1 MYKTRVL
8 LFFMIVLNLNRL
20 QAQEIMLKAD
30 RMKGE
35 KRRGENYQ
43 ILRGSV
49 MFEQSG
55 SVVTCDEAEYNTA
68 KEELEGF
75 GNVRIVGSEG
85 AVVTGN
91 KLFFDNKNKTARV
104 DGNVVLR
111 DKKMVLTTP
120 WIIYHTDTRIGY
132 YGAGGKI
139 VDDELTLSSRT
150 GSYNP
155 TLSML
160 YFRYNVV
167 LTHPEYTVKT
177 DTLQYSNRT
186 GNAWFFNFTE
196 IQSDENTILCN
207 YGNYNTQTGQSYF
220 TRNAALINKENTLR
234 ADTLSYNRN
243 TGIGHANGRLWVKD
257 TAQNISIFGSKGYYD
272 KNRKYTRVM
281 GNTLAKKME
290 KNGDSLMLKADTFVY
305 VSDTTTQKRYLHA
318 FHNTSLW
325 RTDFSGTA
333 DSLTYQAD
341 DSVFNLYGKPVLWNE
356 STRLNADTMRIY
368 IAGSRIKF
376 MEMRQKSFIAL
387 QEDTGHYSQIT
398 GKDMDNYFTE
408 DNKLK
413 SVKVKGEGKSVYYIK
428 EKDSAV
434 TSANA
439 VQYTNMQIELDSNR
453 VAGVRFYGNPSG
465 TLYPLTDFPVEQK
478 ILPGF
483 VWDEENRP
491 EASAFKAPF
500 PVPPLPAKHSSENPV
515 PKNTGRKKGK
525 G

>member
-1 MYKTRVL
+1 MNKNRLVL
-8 LFFMIVLNLNRL
+8 ILMILLNLSGL
-20 QAQEIMLKAD
+20 KAQEIMLKAD

-43 ILRGSV
+43 ILRGNV

-55 SVVTCDEAEYNTA
+55 SVVTCDEAVYNTA
-68 KEELEGF
+68 KEELEGS
-75 GNVRIVGSEG
+75 GNVRITSSEG
-85 AVVTGN
+85 AVVTGSR
-91 KLFFDNKNKTARV
+91 LFFSNKNKTARV
-104 DGNVVLR
+104 DGNVILR
-111 DKKMVLTTP
+111 DKSMVLTTP

-139 VDDELTLSSRT
+139 VDKELTLTSRT

-160 YFRYNVV
+160 YFRYNVI
-167 LTHPEYTVKT
+167 LTHPDYVVKT
-177 DTLQYSNRT
+177 DTLQYSNRSGT
-186 GNAWFFNFTE
+186 AWFFNFTE

-207 YGNYNTQTGQSYF
+207 YGSYNTQTGQSYF

-234 ADTLSYNRN
+234 ADTFSYNRN
-243 TGIGHANGRLWVKD
+243 TGIGHAYGRLWVKD
-257 TAQNISIFGSKGYYD
+257 TAQNISIFGNRGYYD

-305 VSDTTTQKRYLHA
+305 ISDTATQKRYLHA
-318 FHNTSLW
+318 FHRTSMW

-333 DSLTYQAD
+333 DSLTYKFD
-341 DSVFNLYGKPVLWNE
+341 DSTFYLYGKPVLWNE
-356 STRLNADTMRIY
+356 STRLNADSIRIF
-368 IAGSRIKF
+368 IANSRIRL
-376 MEMRQKSFIAL
+376 MEMRQKSFIAMR
-387 QEDTGHYSQIT
+387 EDTGHFSQISGT
-398 GKDMDNYFTE
+398 DMDNFFTS

-413 SVKVKGEGKSVYYIK
+413 TIRVKGNGKSVYYIK
-428 EKDSAV
+428 EKDAAV

-439 VQYTNMQIELDSNR
+439 VQYNNMQIELDSNR
-453 VAGVRFYGNPSG
+453 VSGVRFYGKPSG
-465 TLYPLTDFPVEQK
+465 TLYPMTDFPNEQK

-483 VWDEENRP
+483 IWDENNRP
-491 EASAFKAPF
+491 SAGIFKAPF
-500 PVPPLPAKHSSENPV
+500 PVPPLPARHGENPAL
-515 PKNTGRKKGK
+515 PKSGSRKRGK

>member
-1 MYKTRVL
+1 MNKTPWL
-8 LFFMIVLNLNRL
+8 LFFMIVLKLTDLN
-20 QAQEIMLKAD
+20 AQEIMLKAD

-35 KRRGENYQ
+35 KRRGDNYQ
-43 ILRGSV
+43 ILRGNV

-75 GNVRIVGSEG
+75 GNVRIVSSEG
-85 AVVTGN
+85 AVVSGS

-111 DKKMVLTTP
+111 DKNMVLTTP

-139 VDDELTLSSRT
+139 VDDELTLTSRT

-155 TLSML
+155 SLSML

-167 LTHPEYTVKT
+167 LTHPDYVVKT

-186 GNAWFFNFTE
+186 GNTWFYNYTE

-207 YGNYNTQTGQSYF
+207 YGNYNTKTGQSYF
-220 TRNAALINKENTLR
+220 TRNAALISKENTIR

-243 TGIGHANGRLWVKD
+243 SGIGHAYGRLWVKD
-257 TAQNISIFGSKGYYD
+257 TAQNISIFGNRGYYD

-281 GNTLAKKME
+281 GNTLAKKMK
-290 KNGDSLMLKADTFVY
+290 KNGDSLMLKSDTFVY
-305 VSDTTTQKRYLHA
+305 VADTTNQKRYLHA
-318 FHNTSLW
+318 FHHTSLW
-325 RTDFSGTA
+325 RSDFSGTA
-333 DSLTYQAD
+333 DSLTYQVD

-356 STRLNADTMRIY
+356 NTRLNADTMRIF
-368 IAGSRIKF
+368 IANSRIRL
-376 MEMRQKSFIAL
+376 MHMRQKSFIAMR
-387 QEDTGHYSQIT
+387 EDTAHFSQIS
-398 GKDMDNYFTE
+398 GDDMDNYFTTE
-408 DNKLK
+408 NKLK
-413 SVKVKGEGKSVYYIK
+413 TIRVKGDGKSVYYIK

-439 VQYTNMQIELDSNR
+439 VQYNNMQIDLDSNR
-453 VAGVRFYGNPSG
+453 VSGVRFYGNPAG
-465 TLYPLTDFPVEQK
+465 TLYPMTDFPKEQK

-483 VWDEENRP
+483 VWDEARRP
-491 EASAFKAPF
+491 AAGGFIAPF
-500 PVPPLPAKHSSENPV
+500 PVPPLPARHTGSQTLQKP
-515 PKNTGRKKGK
+515 TGRKKAK

>member
-1 MYKTRVL
+1 M
-8 LFFMIVLNLNRL
+8 LNLAHLNG
-20 QAQEIMLKAD
+20 QEIMLKAD

-35 KRRGENYQ
+35 KRKGENYQ
-43 ILRGSV
+43 ILRGNV

-55 SVVTCDEAEYNTA
+55 SVVTCDEAEYNTV

-85 AVVTGN
+85 AVVSGN
-91 KLFFDNKNKTARV
+91 RLFFDNKNKTARV

-111 DKKMVLTTP
+111 DKSMVLTTP

-139 VDDELTLSSRT
+139 VDDELTLTSRT

-155 TLSML
+155 SLSML
-160 YFRYNVV
+160 YFRYNVI
-167 LTHPEYTVKT
+167 LNHPDYIVKT

-207 YGNYNTQTGQSYF
+207 YGSYNTRSGQSYF
-220 TRNAALINKENTLR
+220 TRNAALISKENTIR

-257 TAQNISIFGSKGYYD
+257 TSQNISIFGNRGYYD

-305 VSDTTTQKRYLHA
+305 VADTNTQKRYLHA
-318 FHNTSLW
+318 FHRTSLW

-356 STRLNADTMRIY
+356 NTRLNADTVRIF
-368 IAGSRIKF
+368 IANSRIKL
-376 MEMRQKSFIAL
+376 MHMRQKSFIAM
-387 QEDTGHYSQIT
+387 QEDTGHFSQISGT
-398 GKDMDNYFTE
+398 DMDNYFSA

-413 SVKVKGEGKSVYYIK
+413 TIRVKGDGKSIYYIK
-428 EKDSAV
+428 EKDTIV

-439 VQYTNMQIELDSNR
+439 VQYNHMQIDLDSNR
-453 VAGVRFYGNPSG
+453 VSGVRFYGNPSG
-465 TLYPLTDFPVEQK
+465 TLFPIGDFPTEKK

-483 VWDEENRP
+483 VWDADKRP
-491 EASAFKAPF
+491 TALQFQAPF
-500 PVPPLPAKHSSENPV
+500 PVPPLPARHPADNAPQ
-515 PKNTGRKKGK
+515 KNNGRKKNK

>member
-1 MYKTRVL
+1 MNKSRLL
-8 LFFMIVLNLNRL
+8 LFFMIMLNLQGLR
-20 QAQEIMLKAD
+20 AQEIMLKAD

-43 ILRGSV
+43 ILRGNV

-55 SVVTCDEAEYNTA
+55 SVVTCDEAEYNTV

-75 GNVRIVGSEG
+75 GNVRITSSEG

-91 KLFFDNKNKTARV
+91 RLFFDNKNKTARV
-104 DGNVVLR
+104 DGNVTLR
-111 DKKMVLTTP
+111 DKNMVLTTP
-120 WIIYHTDTRIGY
+120 WIIYHTDTRVGY

-139 VDDELTLSSRT
+139 VDDELTLTSRT
-150 GSYNP
+150 GSYSP
-155 TLSML
+155 AQSML
-160 YFRYNVV
+160 YFRHNVV

-186 GNAWFFNFTE
+186 GNAWFFSFTE
-196 IQSDENTILCN
+196 IQSEENTILCN

-220 TRNAALINKENTLR
+220 TRNAALINKENTIR
-234 ADTLSYNRN
+234 ADTLSFNRN

-257 TAQNISIFGSKGYYD
+257 TSQNISIFGNKGYYD

-290 KNGDSLMLKADTFVY
+290 KNGDSLMLRADTFIY
-305 VSDTTTQKRYLHA
+305 VADTTTQKRYLHA
-318 FHNTSLW
+318 FHRTSLW
-325 RTDFSGTA
+325 RADFSGTA

-356 STRLNADTMRIY
+356 NTRLNADTMRIF
-368 IAGSRIKF
+368 IANSRVKF
-376 MEMRQKSFIAL
+376 MHLRQKSFIAM
-387 QEDTGHYSQIT
+387 QEDTAHYSQISGT
-398 GKDMDNYFTE
+398 NMDNYFTE

-413 SVKVKGEGKSVYYIK
+413 TVRVKGEGKSVYYIK

-439 VQYTNMQIELDSNR
+439 VQYNNMQIDLDSNR
-453 VAGVRFYGNPSG
+453 VSGVRFYGNPSG
-465 TLYPLTDFPVEQK
+465 TLYPLSDFPKEQK

-483 VWDEENRP
+483 VWDEDNRP
-491 EASAFKAPF
+491 TAPEFKPPF
-500 PVPPLPAKHSSENPV
+500 PVPPLPARQTQEIQPQ
-515 PKNTGRKKGK
+515 KNSGRKKAK